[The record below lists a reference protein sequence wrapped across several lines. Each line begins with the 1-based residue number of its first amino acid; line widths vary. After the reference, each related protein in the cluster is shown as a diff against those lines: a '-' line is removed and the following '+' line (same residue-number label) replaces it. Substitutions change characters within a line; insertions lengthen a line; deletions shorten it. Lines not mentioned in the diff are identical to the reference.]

1 MRFILL
7 GSLTLFH
14 SFLPISGGQNIPQ
27 WRLPNFH
34 RSPLEDAV
42 DYSKRDTG
50 FAFEPEFMGL
60 TEYKRNFPET
70 LRNIK
75 GLQNNR
81 KKVPVKYHR

>member
-7 GSLTLFH
+7 GSLALFH
-14 SFLPISGGQNIPQ
+14 AFLPISGGQNIPQ

-60 TEYKRNFPET
+60 TEYKRNFPGN
-70 LRNIK
+70 LKNIK

-81 KKVPVKYHR
+81 KTVPVKYHQ

>member
-1 MRFILL
+1 MRFTLL
-7 GSLTLFH
+7 GSLALFH
-14 SFLPISGGQNIPQ
+14 AFLPISGTQ

-60 TEYKRNFPET
+60 TEYKRNFPGT
-70 LRNIK
+70 FRNIK

-81 KKVPVKYHR
+81 KTVPVKYHR